1 MSTAAPLSARR
12 TGVALGVICAAF
24 FAAGFALAAF
34 GPVLPALSAR
44 TGGSLYGVGWI
55 MNLNFAG
62 SLVAQ
67 FIVGWGG
74 HRFGRRLAIALGLA
88 LFGGCAAVVAGSH
101 ALWLSLAIAIPMG
114 IGYGGSTLSGN
125 VLSSEI
131 VPSRRAFSVNLVN
144 AFYGVGAIAGPLA
157 VSVLLTRTGE
167 AVAALWIGALLLGV
181 CALGSSLL
189 LPDLGPAKIQQGS
202 PAPRSVSITDPLLIT
217 CGVFT
222 LIYVGSEIGVGTW
235 ASLYLQRTAGLD
247 AAQSAA
253 ATSVFWAALTV
264 GRLAATVA
272 GMRLDAEHLLTASV
286 WLACGGAALLWAGH
300 GSAAMSIAAYAVIGV
315 GFGPIYPTAVA
326 VVTSAF
332 PHAGGEATSRMGILA
347 AIGGMTLPLLH
358 SLVITHRPPRD
369 HALLTLAMAVAMIV
383 VWGRVRRLAH
393 AHSA

>member
-1 MSTAAPLSARR
+1 MSTAAPLPARR
-12 TGVALGVICAAF
+12 TGIALGVICAAF
-24 FAAGFALAAF
+24 FAAGFAIAAF

-88 LFGGCAAVVAGSH
+88 LVGGCAAVVGASH
-101 ALWLSLAIAIPMG
+101 ALWLSLAIAVPMG

-131 VPSRRAFSVNLVN
+131 VPARRAFAVNLVN
-144 AFYGVGAIAGPLA
+144 AFYGIGAIAGPLA
-157 VSVLLTRTGE
+157 VSVLLARTGE
-167 AVAALWIGALLLGV
+167 AVAALWIGALLLGA
-181 CALGSSLL
+181 CALASALL
-189 LPDLGPAKIQQGS
+189 LPDLGPAKIRPGA
-202 PAPRSVSITDPLLIT
+202 APRTVSITDPLLIT
-217 CGVFT
+217 CGLFT
-222 LIYVGSEIGVGTW
+222 LVYVGSEIGVGTW

-247 AAQSAA
+247 AAESAA
-253 ATSVFWAALTV
+253 ATSVFWAALTF

-286 WLACGGAALLWAGH
+286 WIASAGAALLWAGH
-300 GSAAMSIAAYAVIGV
+300 GSAALSVAAYAVIGA

-332 PHAGGEATSRMGILA
+332 PHAGGEATSRMGLLA

-369 HALLTLAMAVAMIV
+369 HALLTLAMAIAMIV
-383 VWGRVRRLAH
+383 IWGRVRRLAH
-393 AHSA
+393 AHPA